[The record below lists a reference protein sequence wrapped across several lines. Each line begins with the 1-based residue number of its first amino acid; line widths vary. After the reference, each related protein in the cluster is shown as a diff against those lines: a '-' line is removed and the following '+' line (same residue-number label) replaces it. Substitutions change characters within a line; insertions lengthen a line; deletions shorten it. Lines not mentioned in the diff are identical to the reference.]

1 MRDLRMSI
9 DLSRTR
15 KTKVPQS
22 LRFKL
27 KSSPT
32 SKQLLNDKIVLF
44 MTPIIASKI
53 VKCFFQ
59 NHYLKRKELL
69 NSTDYVFYVW
79 TLTI

>member
-15 KTKVPQS
+15 KIPQS

-27 KSSPT
+27 KSNPT
-32 SKQLLNDKIVLF
+32 SKQLLKDKIVLF
-44 MTPIIASKI
+44 ITPIIASKI

-59 NHYLKRKELL
+59 NHYLKRRELL
-69 NSTDYVFYVW
+69 NSTDYFFYV
-79 TLTI
+79 